1 MAAAVL
7 CLTAPLGLAGCW
19 QGQNAATYEQA
30 ALGATGDGVEVDSAD
45 KSVGI
50 RGAVLVSNGSSF
62 SVVATL
68 VNHGAGTDSLRGV
81 DVEGGEVRQPEGG
94 IAVLPDSTMAVGQA
108 NSEHF
113 IFGSGLSAAGSR
125 FVRTRFVFEK
135 GGIIET
141 SLLVRANE
149 GMWAQIPLP

>member
-1 MAAAVL
+1 MAAVML
-7 CLTAPLGLAGCW
+7 CLTAPLALAGCW

-30 ALGATGDGVEVDSAD
+30 ALGATGDGVEVDSDD

-50 RGAVLVSNGSSF
+50 RGAVLVSNGSNF

-68 VNHGAGTDSLRGV
+68 VNHGASTDSLLQV
-81 DVEGGEVRQPEGG
+81 DVEGGEVRQPDGG
-94 IAVLPDSTMAVGQA
+94 IAVLPDSATVIGQA
-108 NSEHF
+108 NAKHF
-113 IFGSGLSAAGSR
+113 IFGAGLSAAGSR
-125 FVRTRFVFEK
+125 FVRARFVFEK

-141 SLLVRANE
+141 SLLVRAND